1 MRRTRG
7 SMWRKWDLHVHTPL
21 SLVQNYGGD
30 KPDVWERFF
39 KDLES
44 LPAEFRVI
52 GINDYIFLEGYRRV
66 LRAKAEGRLSNLEL
80 ILPVVELRIDRFGGT
95 GSPLRRV
102 NVHVIFSDEVD
113 ADVIE
118 QQFLNALSSMYVLD
132 PTCPRDAWKGV
143 PTREALADLGTRI
156 IASAPPEKAKEFDSP
171 LQEGFNALTVSLDQI
186 YGALDKQFFREKVLT
201 AVGKA
206 EWAAIRWQDGA
217 IADKKTIINRADFVF
232 TAAADGSACERAA
245 EALTRA
251 QVNSRLLDCSDAHT
265 FSTSMDKDRIG
276 NCLTWIN
283 ADTSFEGL
291 KQARNEPQARIY
303 LGERPDLLRRLNEN
317 PTKYL
322 DAVRIRRRTA
332 AAVQPWFDGTEIKFN
347 AGLIAVIG
355 NRGSGK
361 SAIVDVLGLLA
372 DSQRQSE
379 AAFLTEKRFC
389 HPSDNKAQH
398 FIGSL
403 VWSDG
408 TSAERRLDEVVAAAA
423 TERIT
428 YVPQRLFDSICNE
441 LESSGS
447 GQFEAELKRV
457 IYSHVDESDKL
468 GFSDLDGLIEY
479 RARETKEGVRVRH
492 GDLSRLN
499 SQIVHVERQ
508 LGSEHRQTI
517 ENALVVKRQEL
528 QAHEA
533 QRPKEVPAPGTLP
546 NEAAEG
552 LVAEL
557 EAIAKDLATVE
568 REQSS
573 GVARQGQLKR
583 ELAALERVRQR
594 VGNLRER
601 FKVFEQETDTD
612 LLPVGLRTDDLV
624 SLRVDLTRLEQ
635 EDRSRREALQ
645 GVEQQLGLGV
655 ATPAGDP
662 GPSLPARRKALAE
675 QQVSLQAQLD
685 LPQQQYRS
693 YQVALAAWE
702 SARTKLVGD
711 AVTPDTL
718 AGLEAALKSLD
729 SLPERLTEL
738 KVQRRTLLKE
748 IHQRLCALAELYR
761 KTYQPV
767 QRLVE
772 DSGLP
777 GQDFGLALQVG
788 LVDRGFSDDFLE
800 RFINRQRAGSFMGVD
815 EGAQRVRRLLA
826 ETDFNDETQAIE
838 FPERVVGLLSRDERF
853 DSRSAVKVSSQL
865 KQQRTEEEL
874 YDFLFGL
881 DYLEVRLGLRM
892 GDRELRQLSPGE
904 KGALL
909 LMFYLLVDPSDRPLV
924 IDQPEENLDNQTIF
938 SLLVPTVR
946 KAKKRRQIVIVTHNP
961 NLAVVCDAD
970 QVIYASHTREGETR
984 ITYEAG
990 ALENPR
996 MNRHVVNIL
1005 EGTKVAFDNR
1015 RGKYQE

>member
-1 MRRTRG
+1 
-7 SMWRKWDLHVHTPL
+7 MWWKWDLHVHTPL

-30 KPDVWERFF
+30 KPEVWEQFF
-39 KDLES
+39 ADLEA
-44 LPAEFRVI
+44 LPGECRVI

-66 LRAKAEGRLSNLEL
+66 LQAKAQGRLSNLDL
-80 ILPVVELRIDRFGGT
+80 VLPVVELRIDRFGGT
-95 GSPLRRV
+95 DSQLRRV
-102 NVHVIFSDEVD
+102 NLHAIFSDEVD
-113 ADVIE
+113 PEVIE
-118 QQFLNALSSMYVLD
+118 QQFLNALSPTFVLD
-132 PTCPRDAWKGV
+132 PECPRDAWKGV
-143 PTREALADLGTRI
+143 PTREALTDLGQRI
-156 IASAPPEKAKEFDSP
+156 IASVPQEKAREFGSP
-171 LQEGFNALTVSLDQI
+171 LLEGFNALTLPVERI
-186 YGALDKQFFREKVLT
+186 YDALDKPFFREKVLT

-206 EWAAIRWQDGA
+206 EWASVKWQDGA

-232 TAAADGSACERAA
+232 TAAADVGACERAQ
-245 EALTRA
+245 EGLVRA
-251 QVNSRLLDCSDAHT
+251 GVNPRLLDCSDAHT
-265 FSTSMDKDRIG
+265 FSTSRDKDRIG

-291 KQARNEPQARIY
+291 KQARNEPQERIH
-303 LGERPDLLRRLNEN
+303 LGERPDLLRRLGEN

-322 DAVRIRRRTA
+322 DAVRIRRQTGA
-332 AAVQPWFDGTEIKFN
+332 GTDPWFDGTEIKFN
-347 AGLIAVIG
+347 AGLIAIIG

-361 SAIVDVLGLLA
+361 SALLDILGLLA

-379 AAFLTEKRFC
+379 AAFLTGKRFC
-389 HPSDNKAQH
+389 HPADNKAQH
-398 FIGSL
+398 FVGSL
-403 VWSDG
+403 VWADG
-408 TSAERRLDEVVAAAA
+408 TSAERRLDEAVASTA

-457 IYSHVDESDKL
+457 IYSHVAEPDRL
-468 GFSDLDGLIEY
+468 GFPDLDSLIEY
-479 RARETKEGVRVRH
+479 RARETKEGVRVRQ

-499 SQIVHVERQ
+499 LQIVHVERQ
-508 LGSEHRQTI
+508 LGSEHRQTL
-517 ENALVVKRQEL
+517 ENALAVKRQEL
-528 QAHEA
+528 LAHDA
-533 QRPKEVPAPGTLP
+533 QRPKEVAAPGTVP
-546 NEAAEG
+546 DEG
-552 LVAEL
+552 AKGIVAEL
-557 EAIAKDLATVE
+557 EAIAKDFDAVE

-573 GVARQGQLKR
+573 GAARQGQLKR

-612 LLPVGLRTDDLV
+612 LSPVGLRTEDLV

-645 GVEQQLGLGV
+645 GVEQLLGLGV

-662 GPSLPARRKALAE
+662 GKSLPARRKALVE
-675 QQVSLQAQLD
+675 RQVSLQAQLD

-693 YQVALAAWE
+693 YQVALAAWDA
-702 SARTKLVGD
+702 ARTKLVGD
-711 AVTPDTL
+711 AGTPDTVV
-718 AGLEAALKSLD
+718 GLEAALKSLEG
-729 SLPERLTEL
+729 LPERLAAL
-738 KVQRRTLLKE
+738 KVQRRTLVLE
-748 IHQRLCALAELYR
+748 IHHRLCALAELYR

-772 DSGLP
+772 ESGLP
-777 GQDFGLALQVG
+777 GQDFGLALQVS
-788 LVDRGFSDDFLE
+788 LVDRGFADDFLE
-800 RFINRQRAGSFMGVD
+800 RFVNRQRAGSFMGVD

-826 ETDFNDETQAIE
+826 ETDFNEEAQAVQ
-838 FPERVVGLLSRDERF
+838 FPERVVELLSRDNRF
-853 DSRSAVKVSSQL
+853 DSRSTVKVSSQL

-984 ITYEAG
+984 ITYDAG